1 MSLHLHWAHTCL
13 MFFCDEMCDVFLTL
27 QKWQMRRGPCTVEV
41 WTEPATFFNRH
52 HFCFKEWLTEK
63 ILVIETCVFVRHFLK
78 NEWNVMLNIMLNNL
92 MLNVKTTD
100 ICFQQPSRDYK
111 QQIRVWKF
119 IFATI
124 SLTVS
129 QYFQFYEMS
138 LAAIFINSTFSYWVV
153 HCVQI

>member
-1 MSLHLHWAHTCL
+1 MKCV
-13 MFFCDEMCDVFLTL
+13 MFFSHCKTD
-27 QKWQMRRGPCTVEV
+27 KWEEALAQWRCELNQLL
-41 WTEPATFFNRH
+41 FFNGH

-100 ICFQQPSRDYK
+100 ICFQQPSQDYK
-111 QQIRVWKF
+111 QQIQVWKF

-138 LAAIFINSTFSYWVV
+138 LAVIFINSTFSYWVV